1 MENAILNKL
10 ENLKIS
16 HAKIGY
22 YTMPSH
28 DNGFMQFVGDN
39 QNTNQRQNTKN
50 TILCNYIL

>member
-28 DNGFMQFVGDN
+28 DNGFM
-39 QNTNQRQNTKN
+39 
-50 TILCNYIL
+50 